1 MLLIMLM
8 TITEHFSS
16 QESFSSSKG
25 LQDGA
30 LPVDMKVSGVSEL
43 KSEVRGALAVWDRQ
57 CPRNS
62 LASGWGAGQG
72 RVMCPETGPCLP
84 EIGEAGGWSVS
95 LSPVQPSPAPYIGV
109 AR

>member
-1 MLLIMLM
+1 MLI

-62 LASGWGAGQG
+62 LASGWGAGQS

-84 EIGEAGGWSVS
+84 EIGETGGWSVS
-95 LSPVQPSPAPYIGV
+95 LSPVQPSPASYIGV